1 MTGCWTLL
9 VLSLGVCLTGCA
21 EHTVRQNGA
30 NVEGGFDYP
39 TGGGGGT
46 VDGGMGPSCVEL
58 DKDAS
63 FESVVDRL
71 ESQGF
76 GHGRAI
82 ALGLF
87 VRAGRLEA
95 GMAQCP

>member
-9 VLSLGVCLTGCA
+9 VLSLGVCLSGCA
-21 EHTVRQNGA
+21 EHTVRQTGTD
-30 NVEGGFDYP
+30 VEGGFESP
-39 TGGGGGT
+39 TGGG
-46 VDGGMGPSCVEL
+46 VDGGSGSACVEL

-71 ESQGF
+71 ESQGLV
-76 GHGRAI
+76 HGRAI
-82 ALGLF
+82 ALGLL
-87 VRAGRLEA
+87 VRAGRLDA

>member
-9 VLSLGVCLTGCA
+9 VLSLGVCLSGCA
-21 EHTVRQNGA
+21 EHTVRQTGT
-30 NVEGGFDYP
+30 NVGGGIESP

-46 VDGGMGPSCVEL
+46 VEGGSGPACVEL

-71 ESQGF
+71 ESQGLV
-76 GHGRAI
+76 HGRAI
-82 ALGLF
+82 ALGLL
-87 VRAGRLEA
+87 VRAGRLDA